1 MKKTIAGFLECSAL
15 DQQKNKELRRYIQQL
30 EFNNSILQAQQD
42 LSPDGILVV
51 DQQWNMVS
59 FNKQFID
66 MWDIPS
72 HIQQCRDDR
81 ESIKTVLDKLKDPE
95 KFLQKV
101 EYLMANPMERSRDEL
116 ELLDG
121 RFFERYSAPVYDRQ
135 GSIQGRIWFFRDVT
149 EIKKVKAQLEEQN
162 QRLEERVHSR
172 TIELENLNKTLRTLL
187 HSLEKEKKALEER
200 TLHNF
205 QNALLPFFDTLRDTP
220 LSHRQHQLL
229 EMMERVMADILAPM
243 NASFRQLRR
252 PLTPTEIKVANC
264 VKMGKTS
271 KEIAEILCC
280 SERTVEGHR
289 SVIRRKLGLKKGENL
304 YVHLQHYS

>member
-1 MKKTIAGFLECSAL
+1 MKETIAGFLECSEL
-15 DQQKNKELRRYIQQL
+15 EQQKNKELRNYIQQL

-51 DQQWNMVS
+51 DQEWNMVS

-66 MWDIPS
+66 MWNIPPY
-72 HIQQCRDDR
+72 IQQCRDDR
-81 ESIKTVLDKLKDPE
+81 ESIRTILDKLKEP
-95 KFLQKV
+95 KRFLEKV
-101 EYLMANPMERSRDEL
+101 EYLMANPTETSRDEL

-121 RFFERYSAPVYDRQ
+121 RFFERYSAPVYDKD
-135 GSIQGRIWFFRDVT
+135 GDIQGRIWFFRDIS

-162 QRLEERVHSR
+162 QRLEERVHAR

-205 QNALLPFFDTLRDTP
+205 QNALLPFFDTLKETP
-220 LSHRQHQLL
+220 LSPRQSQLL
-229 EMMERVMADILAPM
+229 EMMEQVMADILAPL
-243 NASFRQLRR
+243 NASFRQLRH
-252 PLTPTEIKVANC
+252 PLTPTEMKVANC

-271 KEIAEILCC
+271 KEIAAILCC

-289 SVIRRKLGLKKGENL
+289 SMLRRKLGLKKGENL
-304 YVHLQHYS
+304 YAHLQHYS